1 MSFGLFFHFFILDF
15 FIILLHQNEAMNAL
29 DQLKERASKREENLV
44 KEIKKKEA
52 KERELQKV
60 R

>member
-29 DQLKERASKREENLV
+29 DQLKERASKREEKLV